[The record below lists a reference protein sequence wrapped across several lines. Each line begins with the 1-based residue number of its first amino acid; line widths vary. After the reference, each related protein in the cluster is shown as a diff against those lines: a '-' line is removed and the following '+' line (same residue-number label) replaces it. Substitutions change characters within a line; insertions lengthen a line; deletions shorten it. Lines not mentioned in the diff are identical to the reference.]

1 MSSVATSKKSFG
13 GHVWD
18 YLTTVD
24 HKKIAILYLAAG
36 TLFFAIAGAEA
47 LLMRYQL
54 MFPESTFISGG
65 TFNELLTMHG
75 TTMLFL
81 AATPLLFAFMNAIVP
96 LQIGARDVAFPFLN
110 ALGFW
115 LFLFGAIFLH
125 LSFFLGGAPDA
136 GWTSYASLSLH
147 SPGHGIDFYVLGL
160 QISGAGTLISGIN
173 FLVTI
178 ITMRAPGMTFMRM
191 PLFTWTSMVSSAL
204 ILFAF
209 PPLTVG
215 LFLMLVDRMFGAN
228 FFDHT
233 MGGNTIIWEHLFWI
247 FGHPEVYILVLPAFG
262 LFSEIIPVFARKR
275 LFGYSSMV
283 FATILIGFLG
293 FMVWAHHMFTTGLG
307 ATANAIFAVATM
319 AIAVPT
325 GMKVFN
331 WILTI
336 WGGSIKVT
344 VPMIYALGF
353 IPSFVAGGV
362 TGVMQAAAPLDYQ
375 LHDSYFIVAHFHYV
389 IVGGIVTALFGSAHF
404 YWPIMFNR
412 ALNEKLGFVTFWI
425 FFIGFHMTFFIQ
437 HFLGLMGMPRRIFTY
452 ADDQGWNLMNM
463 ISSIGA
469 MMMGIGVL
477 ILVFNVI
484 ISIKS
489 KPLNQRDYWGDGRS
503 LEWALETPLPFYNFK
518 QTPLVRAYDP
528 YWVEKHEGNEEGMVY
543 AEELGD
549 IHMPNNSILPFIMS
563 IGTFVA
569 AFGALYSP
577 WGDQAKAGTAES
589 LSATGSISLL
599 IIGLG
604 ITIGS
609 MIARSLKDDYGF
621 HVHKEEVLAIEQNL
635 AELRA
640 KGGHK

>member
-1 MSSVATSKKSFG
+1 MSSVAIGNKKGFG
-13 GHVWD
+13 ATLWD

-24 HKKIAILYLAAG
+24 HKKLGNMYFFAG
-36 TLFFAIAGAEA
+36 LLFFAIAGFEA
-47 LLMRYQL
+47 LLMRIQL
-54 MFPESTFISGG
+54 MVPNNDFVSAGL
-65 TFNELLTMHG
+65 FNELLTMHG

-81 AATPLLFAFMNAIVP
+81 AATPLLFGFMNAVVP

-110 ALGFW
+110 SLGFW
-115 LFLFGAIFLH
+115 LFFLGAVFLH
-125 LSFFLGGAPDA
+125 LSFFMGGAPDA
-136 GWTSYASLSLH
+136 GWTSYASLSLY

-173 FLVTI
+173 FIVTI

-191 PLFTWTSMVSSAL
+191 PLFTWTSLLSSAL

-215 LFLMLVDRMFGAN
+215 LFFMLVDRMFGAN

-307 ATANAIFAVATM
+307 PTANAIFAVATM
-319 AIAVPT
+319 AIGVPT

-336 WGGSIKVT
+336 WGGSVKVT

-362 TGVMQAAAPLDYQ
+362 TGVMQATAPLDYQ

-389 IVGGIVTALFGSAHF
+389 IVGGIVTAIFGATHF

-412 ALNEKLGFVTFWI
+412 ALNEKLGFVVFWI
-425 FFIGFHMTFFIQ
+425 FFIGFHLTFFIQ
-437 HFLGLMGMPRRIFTY
+437 HFLGLMGMPRRVFTY
-452 ADDQGWNLMNM
+452 QADQGWDLFNF

-469 MMMGIGVL
+469 IMMGIGVL
-477 ILVFNVI
+477 LLVINMLL
-484 ISIKS
+484 SIKS
-489 KPLNQRDYWGDGRS
+489 KPLNTRDYWKDGRS
-503 LEWALETPLPFYNFK
+503 LEWAIQTPVPFYNFK
-518 QTPLVRAYDP
+518 QTPLVRGYDP
-528 YWVEKHEGNEEGMVY
+528 YWIEKQEGNKEGMTY
-543 AEELGD
+543 AEPLGD
-549 IHMPNNSILPFIMS
+549 IHMPNGSILPLIMS
-563 IGTFVA
+563 IGMFIA
-569 AFGALYSP
+569 AFGALHHPDDVSWSVP
-577 WGDQAKAGTAES
+577 V
-589 LSATGSISLL
+589 I

-604 ITIGS
+604 ITVAC
-609 MIARSLKDDYGF
+609 MLTRSFKDDLGF
-621 HVHKEEVLAIEQNL
+621 HVHKEEVIAMEESLYG
-635 AELRA
+635 
-640 KGGHK
+640 KGGNK